1 MENGTIIFYLQLK
14 PIENEMADFF
24 IMLFFILIALLLA
37 DYRSDL
43 SDAEYE
49 ILFSWFYSHL
59 DLSRWKVKIS

>member
-24 IMLFFILIALLLA
+24 IMLFFILIALPLV

-43 SDAEYE
+43 FDPGYE
-49 ILFSWFYSHL
+49 IFFYWFYSHL
-59 DLSRWKVKIS
+59 DLSR